1 MAVFGFSS
9 SITFPPYFSGLS
21 KNSELQ
27 LLSSS
32 YKSVSRDMLVRNT
45 IRSQGCSFALWW
57 TKSCASAVKKRNDDV
72 KELEKCVCLCFNTR
86 HTFTHPAAAAV
97 VKTLART
104 QSSQDTLEQK
114 KC

>member
-1 MAVFGFSS
+1 MHSVHYGVAVFGFSS
-9 SITFPPYFSGLS
+9 SITFPPYFSGLCR
-21 KNSELQ
+21 NGELCSCCRHPINRCQ
-27 LLSSS
+27 GICWSVTQYGAKDALS
-32 YKSVSRDMLVRNT
+32 RCGGQNL
-45 IRSQGCSFALWW
+45 
-57 TKSCASAVKKRNDDV
+57 ASADDDDDV
-72 KELEKCVCLCFNTR
+72 KELCFNTR